1 MISHTQKNTLLQA
14 ATNNAETKA
23 CKRGFFSPTQEK
35 IFLPFFFNPDFSVE
49 KSRFAAT

>member
-1 MISHTQKNTLLQA
+1 MISHTQKNALMLA

-35 IFLPFFFNPDFSVE
+35 IFLPFFFNKIISPLQGHC
-49 KSRFAAT
+49 A